1 MCLDNKMGNV
11 ISIPYN
17 LRDENQLSLL
27 EVIDKKCS
35 AQLQEENK
43 NKQSFR
49 NLLSKKKT
57 TVFPETVLFEKTH
70 Q

>member
-1 MCLDNKMGNV
+1 MGNT

-27 EVIDKKCS
+27 EVIDNKLR
-35 AQLQEENK
+35 AQLQEENEK
-43 NKQSFR
+43 KQSFR
-49 NLLSKKKT
+49 NLLSKKRT
-57 TVFPETVLFEKTH
+57 TVFPETVLFEKNP